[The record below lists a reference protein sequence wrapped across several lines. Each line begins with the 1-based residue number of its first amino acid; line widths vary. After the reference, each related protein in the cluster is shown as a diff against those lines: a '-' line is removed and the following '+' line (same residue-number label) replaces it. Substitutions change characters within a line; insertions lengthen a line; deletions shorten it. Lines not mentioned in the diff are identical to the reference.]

1 MVVDAILKYYNNRIV
16 VGIYYHK
23 DLQNIFAKIRNLT
36 ELQESISI
44 ALKVFSSK
52 HQKTIGFLTI
62 LCSRKISNERKQ
74 EFLII

>member
-23 DLQNIFAKIRNLT
+23 DLKNIFAKIRNLT
-36 ELQESISI
+36 EILESISL

-52 HQKTIGFLTI
+52 HQKTWVFNYIVFKKNI
-62 LCSRKISNERKQ
+62 
-74 EFLII
+74 